1 MKWRFK
7 LSHTI
12 IAAANAAAIAG
23 AVALTIIGSAAAGSQ
38 SYNFA
43 AERWQGED
51 GGDFSQ
57 ISCFF
62 SSDAGFTTEQA
73 MNIRGQL
80 IERLSSVSVFPEEGK
95 TLVPDAYSAP
105 AGRATVLCELTGRS
119 EAEIT
124 AVGGDFFLFR
134 DFTLLDGAF
143 FSDNDIMQD
152 GAVIDRSLAWAL
164 YGSEDIAGKNIYING
179 VQLYI
184 AGVIDDPHTDP
195 EERCTGEYPRAYI
208 SYYAASSAFQN
219 GNIMQG
225 GEAPELTEFDKV
237 SCYECIVPDPVENF
251 AENSVDEMLSNAYDS
266 NVSIVNNSERFS
278 PKKRAKALKK
288 LDEYAVE
295 NDSIALPYWENASR
309 IVDFRLSRI
318 YGARRWLIAVPVI
331 TLICLAL
338 KGLGLYLR
346 KKDGFKKAAADL
358 LSAKWSAFRKKLTK
372 KNKKT

>member
-1 MKWRFK
+1 MKWKIRP
-7 LSHTI
+7 I
-12 IAAANAAAIAG
+12 AAAVAAANALAIAG
-23 AVALTIIGSAAAGSQ
+23 AAALTVIGSAAAGSQ
-38 SYNFA
+38 SYNAA
-43 AERWQGED
+43 AERWRGES
-51 GGDFSQ
+51 GGDYSQ

-73 MNIRGQL
+73 ADIRGQL
-80 IERLSSVSVFPEEGK
+80 YEMLSAASVTPEEGK

-105 AGRATVLCELTGRS
+105 AGRATVYCELTGRS

-143 FSDNDIMQD
+143 FTDNDIMQD

-184 AGVIDDPHTDP
+184 SGVIDDPHTDP
-195 EERCTGEYPRAYI
+195 EERCAGEYPRAYI
-208 SYYAASSAFQN
+208 SYYAASSAFQS
-219 GNIMQG
+219 GSAMQG
-225 GEAPELTEFDKV
+225 GEASELTDFDKV
-237 SCYECIVPDPVENF
+237 TCYECIVPDPVENF
-251 AENSVDEMLSNAYDS
+251 AENSVDEILSNAYGS

-288 LDEYAVE
+288 LDEYAIE
-295 NDSIALPYWENASR
+295 GDSISLPYWENASR
-309 IVDFRLSRI
+309 IVDFKLSRV

-338 KGLGLYLR
+338 KGFGIYLR
-346 KKDGFKKAAADL
+346 KKDGFKKAAADFI
-358 LSAKWSAFRKKLTK
+358 SAKWRALRKKLTK
-372 KNKKT
+372 KTKKT